1 MPICYNEG
9 KINWMRN
16 NYHDVIT
23 QQWLCVIT
31 NRNYQ
36 NSGLDPGV
44 KFLEDVV
51 ALELRELRFLY
62 GDVW

>member
-1 MPICYNEG
+1 MH
-9 KINWMRN
+9 N

-31 NRNYQ
+31 NKNYQ
-36 NSGLDPGV
+36 NPDLDPGV